1 MTRDDIIRLA
11 REAGMVKMTSPS
23 GAELG
28 DWWGVD
34 MPDIERFAALVA
46 ERDTALLQQALEALE
61 ERYVGALRDK
71 AMDALRTALAE
82 PEQEPEQNTVTCVC
96 GAVWEGNLMV
106 HAPRQRKP
114 LTEPELHEINPTWP
128 APGQHW
134 DYEDVL
140 EFVRAIERAHGIGG
154 EA

>member
-1 MTRDDIIRLA
+1 MTTLR
-11 REAGMVKMTSPS
+11 K
-23 GAELG
+23 
-28 DWWGVD
+28 
-34 MPDIERFAALVA
+34 AA
-46 ERDTALLQQALEALE
+46 QQALEALE
-61 ERYVGALRDK
+61 FYEHRGIDWCYADKEAITALR
-71 AMDALRTALAE
+71 AALSEPEPRNQCGETCERAKLCATCARDIE
-82 PEQEPEQNTVTCVC
+82 KPEQEPEQNTVTCVC

-134 DYEDVL
+134 EYEDVL

>member
-1 MTRDDIIRLA
+1 MTTL
-11 REAGMVKMTSPS
+11 REA
-23 GAELG
+23 A
-28 DWWGVD
+28 
-34 MPDIERFAALVA
+34 
-46 ERDTALLQQALEALE
+46 QQALEAWFQPHGIN
-61 ERYVGALRDK
+61 YVDFRPY
-71 AMDALRTALAE
+71 MEALRTALAESEKHEDWCASLTQMLTSLPPKPAPCNCKCTE

>member
-1 MTRDDIIRLA
+1 MAHRMACRCMGTCHLA
-11 REAGMVKMTSPS
+11 CDLPRAFCVGRNVGHLPVGDAMNLREA
-23 GAELG
+23 A
-28 DWWGVD
+28 
-34 MPDIERFAALVA
+34 
-46 ERDTALLQQALEALE
+46 QQALWALE
-61 ERYVGALRDK
+61 NVRKYDK
-71 AMDALRTALAE
+71 EDLYGLDDDITALRTALSE

-114 LTEPELHEINPTWP
+114 LTEPELHKINPTWP

>member
-1 MTRDDIIRLA
+1 MSRA
-11 REAGMVKMTSPS
+11 VM
-23 GAELG
+23 
-28 DWWGVD
+28 
-34 MPDIERFAALVA
+34 
-46 ERDTALLQQALEALE
+46 QQALEALE
-61 ERYVGALRDK
+61 HVNRTVEVDVLLEITALRD
-71 AMDALRTALAE
+71 ALAE

-114 LTEPELHEINPTWP
+114 LTEPELHEVNPTWP

>member
-1 MTRDDIIRLA
+1 MSL
-11 REAGMVKMTSPS
+11 REA
-23 GAELG
+23 A
-28 DWWGVD
+28 
-34 MPDIERFAALVA
+34 
-46 ERDTALLQQALEALE
+46 QQALEALE
-61 ERYVGALRDK
+61 VATTPLAKDRQEVLR
-71 AMDALRTALAE
+71 AREALRTALAE

-134 DYEDVL
+134 EYEDVL

>member
-1 MTRDDIIRLA
+1 MTD
-11 REAGMVKMTSPS
+11 K
-23 GAELG
+23 
-28 DWWGVD
+28 
-34 MPDIERFAALVA
+34 
-46 ERDTALLQQALEALE
+46 LLIDRATIAQALEALE
-61 ERYVGALRDK
+61 LRCGTNAEERKPYGAIT
-71 AMDALRTALAE
+71 ALRTALAE

>member
-1 MTRDDIIRLA
+1 MSL
-11 REAGMVKMTSPS
+11 REA
-23 GAELG
+23 A
-28 DWWGVD
+28 
-34 MPDIERFAALVA
+34 
-46 ERDTALLQQALEALE
+46 QQALEALE
-61 ERYVGALRDK
+61 GADEIDCDMRD
-71 AMDALRTALAE
+71 AINALRTALAE

-134 DYEDVL
+134 EYEDVL

>member
-1 MTRDDIIRLA
+1 MTSL
-11 REAGMVKMTSPS
+11 REA
-23 GAELG
+23 A
-28 DWWGVD
+28 
-34 MPDIERFAALVA
+34 
-46 ERDTALLQQALEALE
+46 QQALEALE

>member
-1 MTRDDIIRLA
+1 VSL
-11 REAGMVKMTSPS
+11 REA
-23 GAELG
+23 A
-28 DWWGVD
+28 
-34 MPDIERFAALVA
+34 
-46 ERDTALLQQALEALE
+46 QQALEALGKLYAKNMDDHMDGMTA
-61 ERYVGALRDK
+61 YVNPQR
-71 AMDALRTALAE
+71 ALAE

>member
-1 MTRDDIIRLA
+1 MSL
-11 REAGMVKMTSPS
+11 REA
-23 GAELG
+23 A
-28 DWWGVD
+28 
-34 MPDIERFAALVA
+34 
-46 ERDTALLQQALEALE
+46 QQALEAM
-61 ERYVGALRDK
+61 ACMRDMV
-71 AMDALRTALAE
+71 AHPDNLQFIDNAITALRTALAE

-134 DYEDVL
+134 EYEDVL

-154 EA
+154 EE